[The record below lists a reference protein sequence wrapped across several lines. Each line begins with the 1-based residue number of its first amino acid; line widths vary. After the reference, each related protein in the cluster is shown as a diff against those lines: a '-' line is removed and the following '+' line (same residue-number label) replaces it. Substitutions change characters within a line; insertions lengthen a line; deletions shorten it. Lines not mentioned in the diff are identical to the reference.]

1 MKNKTDRMKHKKVN
15 CKDYGANLTLK
26 MLRYSR
32 KCSKLEDKEIKPK
45 PKAKPQVKAVPIQT
59 TQTQNEVIN
68 ETPTSVKPRIIQEP
82 QQPVIMKSPYE
93 QIMDNYNILHQE
105 YLNKKRDKGNGLC
118 ANMFSGNL
126 RTKKR

>member
-68 ETPTSVKPRIIQEP
+68 ETPTSVKPRTIQEP
-82 QQPVIMKSPYE
+82 
-93 QIMDNYNILHQE
+93 
-105 YLNKKRDKGNGLC
+105 
-118 ANMFSGNL
+118 
-126 RTKKR
+126 

>member
-45 PKAKPQVKAVPIQT
+45 PRQNQKLKPVLFKQHKHKMT
-59 TQTQNEVIN
+59 
-68 ETPTSVKPRIIQEP
+68 
-82 QQPVIMKSPYE
+82 
-93 QIMDNYNILHQE
+93 
-105 YLNKKRDKGNGLC
+105 
-118 ANMFSGNL
+118 
-126 RTKKR
+126 